1 MFEYVKKGFRRI
13 KKEIGK
19 LNFSGASMRY
29 ILAYALFVALICI
42 LYVAGWLADWYKHAK
57 ADLQELRAFLSV
69 LTSSAWIAAMAF
81 VAKAFVDR
89 NKDGV
94 PDFLDEKKG
103 DGKNDK

>member
-13 KKEIGK
+13 KREIGK

-29 ILAYALFVALICI
+29 ILAYSLFVAFVCVIYI
-42 LYVAGWLADWYKHAK
+42 SAWLADWWKVAK
-57 ADLQELRAFLSV
+57 ADLQELRAFLGV
-69 LTSSAWIAAMAF
+69 ITSSAWIAAMAF
-81 VAKAFVDR
+81 IAKAFVDR
-89 NKDGV
+89 DKDGV

>member
-42 LYVAGWLADWYKHAK
+42 LYVAGWLADWWKAAK
-57 ADLQELRAFLSV
+57 ADLQELRAFLGV
-69 LTSSAWIAAMAF
+69 VTSSAWIAAMAF
-81 VAKAFVDR
+81 IAKAFVDR
-89 NKDGV
+89 DKDGV
-94 PDFLDEKKG
+94 PDFLDEVK
-103 DGKNDK
+103 KNDK